1 MAQVGSQSLG
11 TFALGENAVESTV
24 TAQASPAISTTA
36 TTSESFEREL
46 SLGDFSVG
54 DTSLGESITSQQASI
69 GTLSAQGNASRTGQA
84 SFSSVS
90 ASSSD
95 SDSSSS
101 SFSGIASAA
110 SLGFSEGTASTS
122 TTVDGDVTTLVPAT
136 ILGASG
142 NSLAVGGET
151 LRVDMS
157 GSTSSVSSETES
169 VSLTSQSSFSVNESS
184 DVAGAKSTASI
195 ITFTGDTI
203 ESDVSTEAVSIA
215 QTVDQLISAVIA
227 GSVTTTVSE
236 SLSQNPL
243 TSPLESGPFT
253 SSTAEVS
260 NQTVNSRTSQT
271 VETAETTSPS
281 VTSPLSATPFDS
293 LSTSKGIGGE
303 ITKSNVFSAIG
314 TAFNETVTS
323 ADNQTLVPATVLA
336 ASANTLAVGGE
347 TVQLNMSGSTS
358 PVLSKTEST
367 SIPSQSSFG
376 VNTGPSIAEA
386 TSASLPISLIGS
398 TVESDVSTE
407 SISFAQT
414 VEKSVSPLLTDSVAT
429 ATSES
434 LLTPSLASS
443 IESNSLSSSTA
454 EVKNL
459 SDELG
464 TTKLGES
471 RLGLG
476 DSNQTLNS
484 RTSQTT
490 ETAET
495 VSDSIKTTA
504 PSAPFESLVL
514 SESTVQGEITQI
526 DGLATLGT
534 PFNETATSADNQ
546 TLVPATILGA
556 SVDTLAVGGETIT
569 VNGTPRESP
578 VLSEST
584 SVSVEASSSVSP
596 SVSPSLSETLS
607 ESSLSRLNASVVG
620 GSVLSESI
628 GGLIQN
634 LRSDPLISDSVTAT
648 VTDALVQQSTTVP
661 FSVDPFT
668 ETVAETVRFDSKLG
682 VKEMGSF
689 SLGTP
694 PSTQSSIASP
704 VESIS
709 NAAIT
714 TEAQL
719 AESSTAV
726 KLSESVSE
734 AIAGTITPIT
744 SQSFLADSQSAST
757 GGTIQT
763 LFGQST
769 IGTPFTVTDSDGDI
783 TTMVSGTVLA
793 ATVDTAAAGAEI
805 LSLTFSPLDSDVLT
819 ETISETVDPQ
829 ATSTSLLSDIQSTS
843 TSEVSPTTSQIDVDD
858 GLPQTSVTS
867 FNIPISV
874 TIGGGLVVDPIT
886 ETTGFAPPLTVD
898 SELGRL
904 GLGEF
909 SLGNV
914 ESANQRI
921 STSPVEVDPESET
934 TGTAD
939 IISSQV
945 QTLLSES
952 LSASSGG
959 NITTVGST
967 VFLAQADTSADSD
980 GTVTTLVPA
989 TVLAASGDTAA
1000 SGGETLKLTLAPLD
1014 VDGITSTVSDVPA
1027 VTNITATDQL
1037 GSPFT
1042 TTISDAVT
1050 SAAQSNLSIGEVLSE
1065 TNAIGIKTKSLYN
1078 ILTVDP
1084 ESLAEAVVPDFTQA
1098 SFTPLLS
1105 QSISQAIADVPAVTT
1120 LIGTPSEGIRF
1131 LSDWAIS
1138 PGPRIIETTIEETR
1152 EFDEMTLEFAADKEL
1167 LINNVRPQIQNSGK
1181 LEIVPDTE
1189 GGFDAVDLAS
1199 GTNRI
1204 ELFPPTDHA
1213 DVRPVE
1219 DWLIVAFEEQPLG
1232 TEAGYYNVEL
1242 VVAPDK
1248 EKAYDNEYGTLTEKI
1263 EKTPEGDEWLFEFH
1277 FGDVA
1282 TRRVTSEIDK
1292 TREGAIDTAELTLI
1306 LTAEETRIVEESVSK
1321 LNAIKEIDV
1330 PDGDGS
1336 VRDTNSELRNTV
1348 NVTVPDVA
1356 SDTLQSGEYVV
1367 TEWET
1372 VWRRGLSHEVTLTLK
1387 Q

>member
-11 TFALGENAVESTV
+11 TFVLGENAVESTV

-69 GTLSAQGNASRTGQA
+69 GTLSAQGNTGRTGQA

-95 SDSSSS
+95 SDSFSS
-101 SFSGIASAA
+101 SFGGIASAA

-136 ILGASG
+136 ILGAS
-142 NSLAVGGET
+142 
-151 LRVDMS
+151 VD
-157 GSTSSVSSETES
+157 
-169 VSLTSQSSFSVNESS
+169 
-184 DVAGAKSTASI
+184 
-195 ITFTGDTI
+195 
-203 ESDVSTEAVSIA
+203 
-215 QTVDQLISAVIA
+215 TV
-227 GSVTTTVSE
+227 
-236 SLSQNPL
+236 
-243 TSPLESGPFT
+243 
-253 SSTAEVS
+253 
-260 NQTVNSRTSQT
+260 
-271 VETAETTSPS
+271 
-281 VTSPLSATPFDS
+281 
-293 LSTSKGIGGE
+293 
-303 ITKSNVFSAIG
+303 
-314 TAFNETVTS
+314 
-323 ADNQTLVPATVLA
+323 
-336 ASANTLAVGGE
+336 AVGGE
-347 TVQLNMSGSTS
+347 TVSVSGSSLDPITQTATTGSGTIQTS
-358 PVLSKTEST
+358 SIDGFVGESVTETVSDSVL
-367 SIPSQSSFG
+367 
-376 VNTGPSIAEA
+376 
-386 TSASLPISLIGS
+386 
-398 TVESDVSTE
+398 
-407 SISFAQT
+407 
-414 VEKSVSPLLTDSVAT
+414 SPLLSSPLDSTILSESLSVAQVVSSVTSSRLGDSVAAIVTDSVLQT
-429 ATSES
+429 ASV
-434 LLTPSLASS
+434 SS
-443 IESNSLSSSTA
+443 FERGSVTSSTA

-464 TTKLGES
+464 TNKLGETQ
-471 RLGLG
+471 LGLG

-484 RTSQTT
+484 RTGETT

-504 PSAPFESLVL
+504 PSAPFESPVL
-514 SESTVQGEITQI
+514 SESIVQGEIAQT
-526 DGLATLGT
+526 DGLATLGI

-607 ESSLSRLNASVVG
+607 ESLLSRLNASVAE

-634 LRSDPLISDSVTAT
+634 LQSDPLISDSVTAT
-648 VTDALVQQSTTVP
+648 VTDALVQQSTTIP
-661 FSVDPFT
+661 FAVDPLT
-668 ETVAETVRFDSKLG
+668 ETVADTVRFDSKLG
-682 VKEMGSF
+682 VKEIGSF

-719 AESSTAV
+719 AQSSTAV

-744 SQSFLADSQSAST
+744 SQTSLADSQTASA

-763 LFGQST
+763 LLGQSA

-805 LSLTFSPLDSDVLT
+805 LSLKFSPFDGDVLT
-819 ETISETVDPQ
+819 ETVSETINPQ
-829 ATSTSLLSDIQSTS
+829 ATSTSLLSNVQSVS
-843 TSEVSPTTSQIDVDD
+843 TSEVIPTTSQTEVDD
-858 GLPQTSVTS
+858 GRPETSATSVRFRDFPIGLSELGEFNLGDS
-867 FNIPISV
+867 FDSSIS
-874 TIGGGLVVDPIT
+874 TASGSGLVVDPPT
-886 ETTGFAPPLTVD
+886 ETTGFAPPLIVD
-898 SELGRL
+898 SELGGL
-904 GLGEF
+904 ELGEF
-909 SLGNV
+909 NLGDI

-921 STSPVEVDPESET
+921 SASPAEVDPENEVE
-934 TGTAD
+934 GVAN

-959 NITTVGST
+959 EVTTVGST
-967 VFLAQADTSADSD
+967 VFLAQAATSADSD
-980 GTVTTLVPA
+980 GTVATLVPA

-1027 VTNITATDQL
+1027 VTNITATEQL

-1042 TTISDAVT
+1042 ATISDAIIT
-1050 SAAQSNLSIGEVLSE
+1050 AAQSNLFIGEVLSE
-1065 TNAIGIKTKSLYN
+1065 TNGVGIKTKPVYN

-1084 ESLAEAVVPDFTQA
+1084 ENFTEAVVPDFTPA

-1105 QSISQAIADVPAVTT
+1105 QPISQSVAEVPAVTT
-1120 LIGTPSEGIRF
+1120 LTGIAFEAIRF
-1131 LSDWAIS
+1131 LPDWAIS
-1138 PGPRIIETTIEETR
+1138 PGPRVIQTTTEETR
-1152 EFDEMTLEFAADKEL
+1152 TFDEMTLEFAADKEL

-1189 GGFDAVDLAS
+1189 GGFDSVDLAS

-1232 TEAGYYNVEL
+1232 TEAGYYDVEL
-1242 VVAPDK
+1242 VVTPDK

-1263 EKTPEGDEWLFEFH
+1263 EETAEGDEWLFEFH

-1336 VRDTNSELRNTV
+1336 VRDTNPELRNTV

-1372 VWRRGLSHEVTLTLK
+1372 VWNRGLSHEVTLTLK